1 MQRIKVKLTLE
12 EVNLLKEGIKS
23 LNKEIKQ
30 LTFLDLNYLIGFTKL
45 SVDKIYNYCMNNYTL
60 LIEETELI

>member
-1 MQRIKVKLTLE
+1 MQRIKVK
-12 EVNLLKEGIKS
+12 
-23 LNKEIKQ
+23 